1 MPENIDKSSKVV
13 AAKECNKGVA
23 SGGVT
28 KPGCG
33 GSSVKGQP
41 SREGE
46 VISDWR
52 DCVPE
57 SPPKGEEGSKGR
69 PCERKAKGEGIEA
82 GEFVLGRPGGS
93 PQTAVW
99 GRWQGPQVSPGT
111 RRSRCR
117 FEGKYKSR
125 N

>member
-82 GEFVLGRPGGS
+82 GGETGRFSADCGVGQVARSPSEPGDKEES
-93 PQTAVW
+93 L
-99 GRWQGPQVSPGT
+99 
-111 RRSRCR
+111 
-117 FEGKYKSR
+117 
-125 N
+125 